1 VILTVHGE
9 GLEEDARGCLRELIQ
24 MKFVFFCEDQIRNIA
39 TRAGFPGDALTEIV
53 DDHIVEARAIR
64 RPSASILLI
73 DVDTVKSLDHLQDAH
88 LQTGLFQQLACDTFL

>member
-24 MKFVFFCEDQIRNIA
+24 MKFVLPGVDEIRHIA
-39 TRAGFPGDALTEIV
+39 TRAGFPGDTLTKVI
-53 DDHIVEARAIR
+53 DDHIVEPRAIR
-64 RPSASILLI
+64 RASASILLI